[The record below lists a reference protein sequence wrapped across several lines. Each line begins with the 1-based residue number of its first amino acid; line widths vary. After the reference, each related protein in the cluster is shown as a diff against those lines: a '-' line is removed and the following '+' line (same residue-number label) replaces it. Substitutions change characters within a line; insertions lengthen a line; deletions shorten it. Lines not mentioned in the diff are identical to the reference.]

1 MSGAA
6 GITKRL
12 RGGIRI
18 LGRDKKPRRK
28 VLVRHAGDTVA
39 LRYADLDLR
48 STAGRE
54 YRTRVQALTAHI
66 GGDPTPP
73 QVVLI
78 DHAARLHVLARLAWD
93 ELSRTGAFRDGQ
105 PRPAFQAYRSAAAD
119 EREVLRTLGIERKA
133 KEAPDLSTYLASKR
147 KALPVRIKDVEDA

>member
-1 MSGAA
+1 MSGAT
-6 GITKRL
+6 GVTKRL
-12 RGGIRI
+12 GRGLRI
-18 LGRDKKPRRK
+18 VGGDKKPRRK

-66 GGDPTPP
+66 GGDPTAP
-73 QVVLI
+73 QATLI

-93 ELSRTGAFRDGQ
+93 ELSRTGAFRDGE

-119 EREVLRTLGIERKA
+119 EREVLRMLGIERRA
-133 KEAPDLSTYLASKR
+133 KELPSLS
-147 KALPVRIKDVEDA
+147 DVLSAERDK